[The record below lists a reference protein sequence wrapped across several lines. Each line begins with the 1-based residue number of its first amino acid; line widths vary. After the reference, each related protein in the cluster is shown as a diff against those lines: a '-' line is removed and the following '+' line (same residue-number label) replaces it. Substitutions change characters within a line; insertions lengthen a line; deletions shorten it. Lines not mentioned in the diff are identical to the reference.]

1 MPPLETGSTS
11 VILIAKDTVI
21 MNRGRDLRD
30 HLLTI
35 HSFCVIIQE
44 EEVSVILASCTGKD
58 RDSKR
63 RKKPDPKVRVAE
75 TEEESLCKD

>member
-58 RDSKR
+58 RDRKR
-63 RKKPDPKVRVAE
+63 RKSLMSEERVSE
-75 TEEESLCKD
+75 TEEVNQCED